1 MQIIHLCSHSQQ
13 NQCKFICI
21 EKLWKFISNQTAD
34 FLSSR
39 NYCLSAIYWCV
50 YKIHFWLFQW
60 LCVKNTRFF
69 FKNKYGYLRIKV
81 YELHSIKSWSENHMY
96 IRTIIILRC
105 LNIFNYHHIFS
116 WSSPFFNQLAN
127 LIYCCCFFGITWLQT
142 EIFYS

>member
-1 MQIIHLCSHSQQ
+1 MQIIYLCSHSQQ

-34 FLSSR
+34 FLFSR
-39 NYCLSAIYWCV
+39 NYCLSAIGVYTKFIFDCFNDCV
-50 YKIHFWLFQW
+50 LKIP
-60 LCVKNTRFF
+60 VF

-96 IRTIIILRC
+96 IWTFIILRC

-116 WSSPFFNQLAN
+116 WSSLFFNRLAN